1 MQSAV
6 KANNLA
12 FKMKKV
18 WNLRSKLIAAR
29 KDSNYSTYVDLSR
42 PRLNHFKKAASGM
55 EGVKNPTSDLDGT
68 DLIYR

>member
-12 FKMKKV
+12 FKIKKV

-42 PRLNHFKKAASGM
+42 PRTNHFKKGAAGM
-55 EGVKNPTSDLDGT
+55 EGFKNPTSYFDGT